1 MQTCQWFTLWAE
13 RLFYAWI
20 IQWLKQTFLWNGQRS
35 QCPPPPKKLW
45 KTFRMIELLLKSTLK
60 TSLSLEVK
68 YKEICGG
75 STKTSSCFTSCL
87 WNHKLVWVYVKV
99 FGEKSHNTWEF
110 ISKTDSSLDKIDR
123 KYILKK
129 KYFTLF
135 AVYVKYIQS
144 SKYTEYTKRLL
155 NKRTPKYI
163 K

>member
-1 MQTCQWFTLWAE
+1 MHQDDIMRYAMFSSNRTLAGINN
-13 RLFYAWI
+13 FAF
-20 IQWLKQTFLWNGQRS
+20 FL
-35 QCPPPPKKLW
+35 PPPKKKKLW
-45 KTFRMIELLLKSTLK
+45 KTFRMIELLKSTLK

-75 STKTSSCFTSCL
+75 STPKTSSCFNSCL

-110 ISKTDSSLDKIDR
+110 ISKTDLSLDKIDK

-135 AVYVKYIQS
+135 AVYVLSIYKVQNILNIP
-144 SKYTEYTKRLL
+144 KGCWTKEHR
-155 NKRTPKYI
+155 NT
-163 K
+163 

>member
-1 MQTCQWFTLWAE
+1 MLHADMPMVHTLGWEA
-13 RLFYAWI
+13 
-20 IQWLKQTFLWNGQRS
+20 FLCLNYSVNVSGLNKHSFEMVRGANA
-35 QCPPPPKKLW
+35 PPPKKLW

-75 STKTSSCFTSCL
+75 STPKTSSCFTSCL

-129 KYFTLF
+129 SILHC
-135 AVYVKYIQS
+135 
-144 SKYTEYTKRLL
+144 LL
-155 NKRTPKYI
+155 YMF
-163 K
+163 

>member
-1 MQTCQWFTLWAE
+1 MLHADMPMGHTLGWEAF
-13 RLFYAWI
+13 LCLNYSVNVSGLNI
-20 IQWLKQTFLWNGQRS
+20 PLKWS
-35 QCPPPPKKLW
+35 EEPMPPHQKKLW

-75 STKTSSCFTSCL
+75 STPKTSSCFTSCL

-129 KYFTLF
+129 SILHC
-135 AVYVKYIQS
+135 
-144 SKYTEYTKRLL
+144 LL
-155 NKRTPKYI
+155 YMF
-163 K
+163 

>member
-1 MQTCQWFTLWAE
+1 MLHADMPMGHTLGWEA
-13 RLFYAWI
+13 
-20 IQWLKQTFLWNGQRS
+20 FLCLNYSVNVSGLNKHSFEMVRGANA
-35 QCPPPPKKLW
+35 PPPKKTL
-45 KTFRMIELLLKSTLK
+45 KDLQKELLLKSTLK

-75 STKTSSCFTSCL
+75 STPKTSSCFTSCL

-129 KYFTLF
+129 SILHC
-135 AVYVKYIQS
+135 
-144 SKYTEYTKRLL
+144 LL
-155 NKRTPKYI
+155 YMF
-163 K
+163 

>member
-1 MQTCQWFTLWAE
+1 MLHADMPMGHTLGWEA
-13 RLFYAWI
+13 
-20 IQWLKQTFLWNGQRS
+20 FLCLNYSVNVSGLNKHSFEMVRGANAP
-35 QCPPPPKKLW
+35 PPPPKKLW

-68 YKEICGG
+68 YKICGG
-75 STKTSSCFTSCL
+75 STPKTSSCFTSCL

-129 KYFTLF
+129 SILHC
-135 AVYVKYIQS
+135 
-144 SKYTEYTKRLL
+144 LL
-155 NKRTPKYI
+155 YMF
-163 K
+163 

>member
-1 MQTCQWFTLWAE
+1 MLE
-13 RLFYAWI
+13 LFSGLNKHSFEMVRGA
-20 IQWLKQTFLWNGQRS
+20 NA
-35 QCPPPPKKLW
+35 PPHQKKLW

-135 AVYVKYIQS
+135 AVYVLSIYKVQNILNIP
-144 SKYTEYTKRLL
+144 KGCWTKEHR
-155 NKRTPKYI
+155 NT
-163 K
+163 

>member
-1 MQTCQWFTLWAE
+1 MLHADMPMGHTLGWEAF
-13 RLFYAWI
+13 LCLNYSVNVSGLNI
-20 IQWLKQTFLWNGQRS
+20 PLKWS
-35 QCPPPPKKLW
+35 EEPMPPPPKKLW

-60 TSLSLEVK
+60 TSLLEVK

-75 STKTSSCFTSCL
+75 STPKTSSCFTSCL

-129 KYFTLF
+129 SILHC
-135 AVYVKYIQS
+135 
-144 SKYTEYTKRLL
+144 LL
-155 NKRTPKYI
+155 YMF
-163 K
+163 